1 MDNHNMRII
10 GLTGSIGMGKTTTAE
25 MFKKHGVPTIDADQ
39 IVHQLYEN
47 EAVALIEDAFPG
59 TTDGKTVDREKLSAF
74 VIGQPD
80 SFKKLEAIIHPLV
93 RQKQD
98 EFVKSHRE
106 QGADLVLLDIPL
118 LFETGA
124 QSRVDIIVV
133 VTCDPEIQKKRVL
146 ARKNMNIDKF
156 NAILK
161 KQLPDAEKRKLAD
174 HIVDTSVSFEETEA
188 QVIALLSNLRQN

>member
-1 MDNHNMRII
+1 MRII

-47 EAVALIEDAFPG
+47 EAVALIEEAFPG
-59 TTDGKTVDREKLSAF
+59 TTDGKTVDREKLSTF

-133 VTCDPEIQKKRVL
+133 VTCDPEIQKTRVL

>member
-1 MDNHNMRII
+1 MRII

-47 EAVALIEDAFPG
+47 EAVALIEEAFPG

>member
-1 MDNHNMRII
+1 MKII

-47 EAVALIEDAFPG
+47 EAVALIEEAFPG
-59 TTDGKTVDREKLSAF
+59 TTDSKTVDREKLSAS

-98 EFVKSHRE
+98 EFIKSHRE
-106 QGADLVLLDIPL
+106 QGTDLVLLDIPL

-124 QSRVDIIVV
+124 QSRVDIVVV

-161 KQLPDAEKRKLAD
+161 KQLPDTEKRKLAD

>member
-1 MDNHNMRII
+1 MKII
-10 GLTGSIGMGKTTTAE
+10 GLTGSIGMGKTTPAA
-25 MFKKHGVPTIDADQ
+25 MFEKHGVPTIDADQ
-39 IVHQLYEN
+39 IVHQLYKN
-47 EAVALIEDAFPG
+47 EAVAFIEEAFPG
-59 TTDGKTVDREKLSAF
+59 TTDGKAVDREKLSAF

-98 EFVKSHRE
+98 EFIKSHR
-106 QGADLVLLDIPL
+106 QQDIDLVLLDIPL

-133 VTCDPEIQKKRVL
+133 VTCDPDIQKKRVL

-161 KQLPDAEKRKLAD
+161 KQLPDAEKRELAD
-174 HIVDTSVSFEETEA
+174 HIVDTSHSFEETEA

>member
-47 EAVALIEDAFPG
+47 EAVALIEEAFPG

>member
-1 MDNHNMRII
+1 MKII

-47 EAVALIEDAFPG
+47 EAVALIEEAFPG
-59 TTDGKTVDREKLSAF
+59 TTDGKTVDREKLSAS
-74 VIGQPD
+74 VIGQRD

-98 EFVKSHRE
+98 EFIKSHRE
-106 QGADLVLLDIPL
+106 QGTDLVLLDIPL

-124 QSRVDIIVV
+124 QSRVDIVVV

>member
-1 MDNHNMRII
+1 MRII

-25 MFKKHGVPTIDADQ
+25 MFKKHSVPTIDADQ

-59 TTDGKTVDREKLSAF
+59 TTDGKMVDREKLSAF

>member
-1 MDNHNMRII
+1 MKII

-47 EAVALIEDAFPG
+47 EAVALIEEAFPG
-59 TTDGKTVDREKLSAF
+59 TTDGKAVDREKLSAS

-98 EFVKSHRE
+98 EFIKSHRE
-106 QGADLVLLDIPL
+106 QDADLVLLDIPL

-124 QSRVDIIVV
+124 QSRVDITVV
-133 VTCDPEIQKKRVL
+133 VTCDPDIQKKRVL

-161 KQLPDAEKRKLAD
+161 KQLPDAEKRELAD

>member
-1 MDNHNMRII
+1 MKII

-47 EAVALIEDAFPG
+47 EAVALIEEAFPG
-59 TTDGKTVDREKLSAF
+59 TTDGKTVDRKKLSTF

-98 EFVKSHRE
+98 EFIKSHRE
-106 QGADLVLLDIPL
+106 QGADMVLLDIPL

-124 QSRVDIIVV
+124 QSRVDIVVV

-146 ARKNMNIDKF
+146 ARENMNIDKF
-156 NAILK
+156 KAILK

>member
-1 MDNHNMRII
+1 MKII

-47 EAVALIEDAFPG
+47 EAVAHIEEAFPG
-59 TTDGKTVDREKLSAF
+59 TTDGKTVDREKLSAS

-80 SFKKLEAIIHPLV
+80 SFKELEAIIHPLV
-93 RQKQD
+93 RHKQD
-98 EFVKSHRE
+98 EFIKSHRE
-106 QGADLVLLDIPL
+106 QGSDIVLLDIPL

-124 QSRVDIIVV
+124 QSRVDIVVV

-146 ARKNMNIDKF
+146 ARKNMNFDKF

-174 HIVDTSVSFEETEA
+174 HIVDTSVSFAETEA

>member
-1 MDNHNMRII
+1 MKII
-10 GLTGSIGMGKTTTAE
+10 GLTGSIGMGKTKTAE

-47 EAVALIEDAFPG
+47 EAVALIEEAFPG
-59 TTDGKTVDREKLSAF
+59 TTDGKTVDREKLSAS
-74 VIGQPD
+74 VIGQTD

-98 EFVKSHRE
+98 EFIKSHRE
-106 QGADLVLLDIPL
+106 QGTDLVLLDIPL

-124 QSRVDIIVV
+124 QSRVDIVVV

-188 QVIALLSNLRQN
+188 QVIALLLNLRQN

>member
-1 MDNHNMRII
+1 MDNHNMKII

-39 IVHQLYEN
+39 IVHKLYEN
-47 EAVALIEDAFPG
+47 EAVALIEEAFPG
-59 TTDGKTVDREKLSAF
+59 TTDGKTVDRKKLSTF

-98 EFVKSHRE
+98 EFIKSHRE
-106 QGADLVLLDIPL
+106 QGADMVLLDIPL

-124 QSRVDIIVV
+124 QSRVDIVVV

-146 ARKNMNIDKF
+146 ARENMNIDKF

>member
-1 MDNHNMRII
+1 MRII

-25 MFKKHGVPTIDADQ
+25 MFNKHGVPTIDADQ

>member
-98 EFVKSHRE
+98 ELVKSHRE

-133 VTCDPEIQKKRVL
+133 VTCCCCIHQPSRFFI
-146 ARKNMNIDKF
+146 
-156 NAILK
+156 
-161 KQLPDAEKRKLAD
+161 
-174 HIVDTSVSFEETEA
+174 
-188 QVIALLSNLRQN
+188 

>member
-1 MDNHNMRII
+1 MDNHNMKII

-47 EAVALIEDAFPG
+47 EAVALIEEAFPG
-59 TTDGKTVDREKLSAF
+59 TTDGKTVDRKKLSTF

-118 LFETGA
+118 LFETGG

-174 HIVDTSVSFEETEA
+174 HIVDTSASFEETEA

>member
-1 MDNHNMRII
+1 MDNHNMKII
-10 GLTGSIGMGKTTTAE
+10 GLTGSIGMGKTTTAA

-47 EAVALIEDAFPG
+47 EAVALIEEAFPG
-59 TTDGKTVDREKLSAF
+59 TTDGKTVDRKKLSTF

-98 EFVKSHRE
+98 EFIKSHRE
-106 QGADLVLLDIPL
+106 QGADMVLLDIPL

-124 QSRVDIIVV
+124 QSRVDIVVV

-146 ARKNMNIDKF
+146 ARENMNIDKF

>member
-1 MDNHNMRII
+1 MDNPNMKII

-47 EAVALIEDAFPG
+47 EAVALIEEAFPG
-59 TTDGKTVDREKLSAF
+59 TTDSKTVDREKLSAS

-98 EFVKSHRE
+98 EFIKSHRE
-106 QGADLVLLDIPL
+106 QGTDLVLLDIPL

-124 QSRVDIIVV
+124 QSRVDIVVV

-161 KQLPDAEKRKLAD
+161 KQLPDTEKRKLAD

>member
-1 MDNHNMRII
+1 MDNHNMKII

-47 EAVALIEDAFPG
+47 EAVALIEEAFPG
-59 TTDGKTVDREKLSAF
+59 TTDGKTVDREKLSAS

-98 EFVKSHRE
+98 EFIKSHRE
-106 QGADLVLLDIPL
+106 QGTDLVLLDIPL

-124 QSRVDIIVV
+124 QSRVDIVVV

-174 HIVDTSVSFEETEA
+174 HIVDTSVSFEETET

>member
-1 MDNHNMRII
+1 MKII
-10 GLTGSIGMGKTTTAE
+10 GLTGSIGMGKTSTAE

-47 EAVALIEDAFPG
+47 EAVALIEEAFPG
-59 TTDGKTVDREKLSAF
+59 TTDGKTVDREKLSAS

-98 EFVKSHRE
+98 EFIKSHRE
-106 QGADLVLLDIPL
+106 QGTDLVLLDIPL
-118 LFETGA
+118 LFETSA
-124 QSRVDIIVV
+124 QSRVDIVVV

-161 KQLPDAEKRKLAD
+161 KQLPDTEKRKLAD
-174 HIVDTSVSFEETEA
+174 HIVDTSVSFAETEA

>member
-1 MDNHNMRII
+1 MKII

-39 IVHQLYEN
+39 IVHKLYEN
-47 EAVALIEDAFPG
+47 EAVALIEEAFPG
-59 TTDGKTVDREKLSAF
+59 TTDGKTVDRKKLSTF

-98 EFVKSHRE
+98 EFIKSHRE
-106 QGADLVLLDIPL
+106 QGADMVLLDIPL

-124 QSRVDIIVV
+124 QSRVDIVVV

-146 ARKNMNIDKF
+146 ARENMNIDKF

>member
-1 MDNHNMRII
+1 MKII

-47 EAVALIEDAFPG
+47 EAVALIEEAFPG

>member
-1 MDNHNMRII
+1 MKII

-47 EAVALIEDAFPG
+47 EAVALIEEAFPG
-59 TTDGKTVDREKLSAF
+59 TTDGKTVDRKKLSTF

-118 LFETGA
+118 LFETGG

-174 HIVDTSVSFEETEA
+174 HIVDTSASFEETEA

>member
-1 MDNHNMRII
+1 MKVI
-10 GLTGSIGMGKTTTAE
+10 GLTGSIGMGKTTTAQ
-25 MFKKHGVPTIDADQ
+25 MFEKHGVPTIDADQ

-47 EAVALIEDAFPG
+47 DAVALIEHAFPG
-59 TTDGKTVDREKLSAF
+59 TTVGQRVDRQKLSAL
-74 VIGQPD
+74 VIDKPD
-80 SFKKLEAIIHPLV
+80 NFKKLEAIIHPLV

-98 EFVKSHRE
+98 EFIKLHRD

-124 QSRVDIIVV
+124 QSRVDLVVV
-133 VTCDPEIQKKRVL
+133 VTCDADIQRKRVL
-146 ARKNMNIDKF
+146 ARKNMSINKF

-174 HIVDTSVSFEETEA
+174 HIVDTSVSFTQTEA
-188 QVIALLSNLRQN
+188 QVIALLANLRQN

>member
-1 MDNHNMRII
+1 MKII

-47 EAVALIEDAFPG
+47 EAVTLIEEAFPG

-98 EFVKSHRE
+98 EFIKSHRE
-106 QGADLVLLDIPL
+106 QGSDIVLLDIPL

-124 QSRVDIIVV
+124 QSRVDIVVV

-161 KQLPDAEKRKLAD
+161 KQLPDSEKRKLAD
-174 HIVDTSVSFEETEA
+174 HIVDTSVSFAETEA

>member
-1 MDNHNMRII
+1 MDNHNMKII

-47 EAVALIEDAFPG
+47 EAVALIEEAFPG
-59 TTDGKTVDREKLSAF
+59 TTDSKTVDREKLSAS

-98 EFVKSHRE
+98 EFIKSHRE
-106 QGADLVLLDIPL
+106 QGTDLVLLDIPL

-124 QSRVDIIVV
+124 QSRVDIVVV